1 MHDCQM
7 HLLPVR
13 KFSGLPNGSKE
24 RGKNTGLIYIIDNL
38 NKKKKKF
45 LQGLVVSIGLFWV
58 SFMSFSYNGVYSDY
72 PPTHSSFLSFQAL
85 KLPFNMYSVFR
96 WLL

>member
-1 MHDCQM
+1 M

-58 SFMSFSYNGVYSDY
+58 SFMSFLYNGVYSDY
-72 PPTHSSFLSFQAL
+72 PLHPHS
-85 KLPFNMYSVFR
+85 
-96 WLL
+96 